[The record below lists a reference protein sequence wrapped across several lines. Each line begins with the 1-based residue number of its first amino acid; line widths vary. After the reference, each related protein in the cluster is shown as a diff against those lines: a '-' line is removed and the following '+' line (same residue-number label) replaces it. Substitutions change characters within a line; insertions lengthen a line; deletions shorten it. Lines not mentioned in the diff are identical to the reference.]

1 MSAQPVSAGDQE
13 QRSLLRALQQRVV
26 ESLGRQN
33 LFVLLLLTAIAGCV
47 AYGLSDVVRGLDMF
61 LLWVVGVAAIV
72 SGWLLAQNVKR
83 RHWAVLWAVVLGL
96 TGLLVRV
103 GRLDRY
109 IGRLLWL
116 GGGFVVRGVE
126 HLGRLLLEMETLPP
140 DAGPFIEVLS
150 EFGTSLSILFTRTVT
165 WILSI
170 FHGAPLFDPAAATLV
185 WGFVLWMAAVWAG
198 WMVRRRARPL
208 VAVVPLGVLLGA
220 VLSYTFAT
228 TGALLFMMGFVLVLM
243 AVVAHNVRERRWE
256 RENVDYSTDLR
267 AELIGGAIAISIG
280 LMVIAVL
287 TPSISVDDVVDFF
300 RELRTPETAETTE
313 RVAESLGLEQQPQ
326 QGPSEPSEIDRT
338 RSGGLPRRHLIGTGD
353 ELRRRVVMTVRTG
366 ELPPMPESV
375 MTETAPRHYWRSAT
389 YDEYSGRGWYA
400 DSTYIESY
408 EPGEPSNV
416 ASLETHRPLR
426 QEVQMVQ
433 DIGDL
438 IYVTG
443 ILATTDQDYKVAW
456 RTSNDPFAATIKA
469 ETYRADSYI
478 SLVDAEAL
486 HGASVVYPPWIVERY
501 LQLPEDIPE
510 RVISLARDLTATE
523 PTPYDRA
530 AALESYLRNTYP
542 YTLNVELPPP
552 NQDVVD
558 YFLFDVQ
565 KGYCDYYASA
575 MTVLARASGLPARY
589 VIGYAPGTYVP
600 EEAHYVVTEADAHA
614 WVEIYFP
621 GFGWVEFEPTA
632 GRPALERTTEADP
645 IEWPEPQESL
655 RPPEPPPNPLV
666 QRWYLVLLGTL
677 VLFALLYMLWL
688 QLELVWLR
696 SVPFARAAR
705 FLYRRLRTWGDRLE
719 VLMYEGDTPYEFAA
733 NFAKRVRSMATRQP
747 RPQRGL
753 VALEEIDVLVSAYV
767 KATYA
772 PAASADGDQPLLVQ
786 TWHRLRWRL
795 WLVYLWRYR
804 SLYDRIMGSP
814 GPYYGER
821 RRPGEEYAAPGGMP
835 RA

>member
-1 MSAQPVSAGDQE
+1 MSASTVSDDTRE
-13 QRSLLRALQQRVV
+13 RRSILRSLQQRFVKAV
-26 ESLGRQN
+26 GPRN
-33 LFVLLLLTAIAGCV
+33 LFVLLLLAAIAGCV

-61 LLWVVGVAAIV
+61 LLWLVGVAAIV
-72 SGWLLAQNVKR
+72 AGWLLARRVKQR
-83 RHWAVLWAVVLGL
+83 RWAVLWAVLIGL

-109 IGRLLWL
+109 LWQLLWA
-116 GGGFVVRGVE
+116 GGSFIVQGVE
-126 HLGRLLLEMETLPP
+126 HLRRLLMEVESLPP
-140 DAGPFIEVLS
+140 NPAPFVTALS
-150 EFGTSLSILFTRTVT
+150 EFGTALVTLLTRTVT
-165 WILSI
+165 WLLSI
-170 FHGAPLFDPAAATLV
+170 LHGAQIFDPAAATLV
-185 WGFVLWMAAVWAG
+185 WGFILWMAAVWAG

-208 VAVVPLGVLLGA
+208 VAVVPLGVLLAA
-220 VLSYTFAT
+220 VLSYTFAV
-228 TGALLFMMGFVLVLM
+228 TGALLFMMGFALVLM
-243 AVVAHNVRERRWE
+243 AVVAHNVREARWE
-256 RENVDYSTDLR
+256 RESVDYSSDLR
-267 AELIGGAIAISIG
+267 AELIGGAIAIAMG
-280 LMVIAVL
+280 LMVVAVL
-287 TPSISVDDVVDFF
+287 TPSLSVDDVVDFF
-300 RELRTPETAETTE
+300 RELRTTESAETTE
-313 RVAESLGLEQQPQ
+313 RVAESLGLEQQTQ
-326 QGPSEPSEIDRT
+326 QGRSEPSEIDQT

-366 ELPPMPESV
+366 ELSPMPESV
-375 MTETAPRHYWRSAT
+375 MTEAPPRHYWRSAT

-438 IYVTG
+438 VYVAGT
-443 ILATTDQDYKVAW
+443 LATTDQDYKVAW
-456 RTSNDPFAATIKA
+456 RTSNDPFAATIKE
-469 ETYRADSYI
+469 ETYRADSFI
-478 SLVDAEAL
+478 STANAAALREAN
-486 HGASVVYPPWIVERY
+486 VVYPPWVVERY

-530 AALESYLRNTYP
+530 VALESHLRNTYP

-558 YFLFDVQ
+558 YFLFDLK

-600 EEAHYVVTEADAHA
+600 EEAYYVVTEADAHA

-632 GRPALERTTEADP
+632 GRPPLERTVEEEP
-645 IEWPEPQESL
+645 LEWPEPQESL

-666 QRWYLVLLGTL
+666 QKWYLVLFGTL
-677 VLFALLYMLWL
+677 VIFALLYMIWL

-696 SVPFARAAR
+696 SVPCARAAR
-705 FLYRRLRTWGDRLE
+705 FLYRRLREWGDRLE

-733 NFAKRVRSMATRQP
+733 NFAKRVRRMAARQP

-753 VALEEIDVLVSAYV
+753 VALEEIDGLVSAYV
-767 KATYA
+767 RATYA
-772 PAASADGDQPLLVQ
+772 PAVPTEEDQALLVQ

-795 WLVYLWRYR
+795 WLLYLWRYR
-804 SLYDRIMGSP
+804 RLYERIVGGAS
-814 GPYYGER
+814 PYYGES
-821 RRPGEEYAAPGGMP
+821 RRPSEEYAAPGGMP
-835 RA
+835 QV